1 MNRVTEDTSVA
12 DIVRVCPGA
21 RRIFDRHGL
30 KGCGGEHGPQEPLS
44 FFASVHQVDVIALS
58 NEINAEIEHP
68 SVEQFLPAWRIG
80 IRVRSF

>member
-44 FFASVHQVDVIALS
+44 FSASVHQVDVIALS
-58 NEINAEIEHP
+58 NEINAEIERP
-68 SVEQFLPAWRIG
+68 SVEQFLPA
-80 IRVRSF
+80 